1 MDEIF
6 QILRECDLYDKS
18 GETLDTAE
26 SNFARST
33 KRNIE
38 MLFAQIQSNI
48 GSVEY
53 ANLNKMLALCYLKV
67 IALVRYRHK
76 IT

>member
-6 QILRECDLYDKS
+6 QILRKCDLYDKS
-18 GETLDTAE
+18 SETSDTAE

-67 IALVRYRHK
+67 IALV
-76 IT
+76 

>member
-6 QILRECDLYDKS
+6 QILHECHLNDDKCEKTS
-18 GETLDTAE
+18 DIKET
-26 SNFARST
+26 NFIEDV

-38 MLFAQIQSNI
+38 KLFAEVQCNI

-53 ANLNKMLALCYLKV
+53 ANLNKMLALCHLKV
-67 IALVRYRHK
+67 LY
-76 IT
+76 